1 MGSWV
6 EEDFEVVHKSAH
18 GANNACANRLDDRTY
33 YVLEPSAEAVAKATL
48 LKQI

>member
-6 EEDFEVVHKSAH
+6 EEDFEAVHICSH
-18 GANNACANRLDDRTY
+18 GAKDACTNLMDDSNY
-33 YVLEPSAEAVAKATL
+33 IPEPSAEAVAKTAL

>member
-1 MGSWV
+1 M

-18 GANNACANRLDDRTY
+18 GANNACTNLVDDSGY
-33 YVLEPSAEAVAKATL
+33 ILEPSAEAVTNATL